1 MFSMWKLTLGYGSLE
16 RIERKRM
23 INEQATHLCVDN
35 GIVPLMRVCSNT
47 VMGKDQELCNCKD
60 GWDILNA

>member
-1 MFSMWKLTLGYGSLE
+1 MNMLL
-16 RIERKRM
+16 I
-23 INEQATHLCVDN
+23 CVDN

-47 VMGKDQELCNCKD
+47 VMGNDLELCNCKD